1 MKAVVTGAK
10 GMLGQDLCPVFED
23 AGIFVNSFG
32 SKELDVTNYDETR
45 QIIGEISPQ
54 IIVNLAAYTNVDK
67 AEEDYDTTYMHPG
80 INPGRRY
87 VTCYRYFERAKI
99 DMRHA
104 VSYGDIQDLIEN
116 PAPLD
121 DRSDVEFAKDF
132 ASLLR

>member
-54 IIVNLAAYTNVDK
+54 IIVNLAAIQMLTRQK
-67 AEEDYDTTYMHPG
+67 
-80 INPGRRY
+80 
-87 VTCYRYFERAKI
+87 KI
-99 DMRHA
+99 M
-104 VSYGDIQDLIEN
+104 IM
-116 PAPLD
+116 PLG
-121 DRSDVEFAKDF
+121 
-132 ASLLR
+132 

>member
-1 MKAVVTGAK
+1 MTLDQFRDMASEGLVVECLTVQERRNT
-10 GMLGQDLCPVFED
+10 LELFEEV
-23 AGIFVNSFG
+23 GI
-32 SKELDVTNYDETR
+32 R
-45 QIIGEISPQ
+45 ISNTSREHLL
-54 IIVNLAAYTNVDK
+54 VA

-80 INPGRRY
+80 IDPGN
-87 VTCYRYFERAKI
+87 RYFERAKI

-104 VSYGDIQDLIEN
+104 VSYDDIQDLIEN

>member
-1 MKAVVTGAK
+1 MTLAQFRDMASEGLVVECLTVQERRNT
-10 GMLGQDLCPVFED
+10 LELFEEV
-23 AGIFVNSFG
+23 GI
-32 SKELDVTNYDETR
+32 R
-45 QIIGEISPQ
+45 ISNTSREHLL
-54 IIVNLAAYTNVDK
+54 VA

-87 VTCYRYFERAKI
+87 ATCYRYFGRAKI

-116 PAPLD
+116 PTPLD
-121 DRSDVEFAKDF
+121 DRSDAEFASDF

>member
-1 MKAVVTGAK
+1 MTLDQFRDMASEGLVVECLTVQERRNT
-10 GMLGQDLCPVFED
+10 LELFEEVV
-23 AGIFVNSFG
+23 I
-32 SKELDVTNYDETR
+32 R
-45 QIIGEISPQ
+45 ISNTSREHLL
-54 IIVNLAAYTNVDK
+54 VA

-80 INPGRRY
+80 IDPGRRY
-87 VTCYRYFERAKI
+87 VACYRYFERAKI

-104 VSYGDIQDLIEN
+104 VSYDDIQDLIEN